1 MVSKLQCELLEEEA
15 WSQNSSVN
23 CWRRGRGL
31 KTAVLTVRG
40 GAWSQNFSVNC
51 WRRGV
56 VSKLQYELFEEGRG
70 LKTSV

>member
-1 MVSKLQCELLEEEA
+1 MVSKLQCELLEE
-15 WSQNSSVN
+15 
-23 CWRRGRGL
+23 
-31 KTAVLTVRG
+31 

-56 VSKLQYELFEEGRG
+56 VLKLQSELLEEAWSQNCSVNCWRRGVVSKLQCELLEEGRG